1 MVNNK
6 TRKTRKKY
14 KNKTKNKKKSNNK
27 NPKLLLFS
35 TCKKDNKFLY
45 NAKKIIKKKFK
56 NSNNLKMAIIIT
68 ARYGHRNKSRTK
80 LYQDSI
86 KKVKS
91 MNLHKLNI
99 PYTLIDC
106 SHRKNLKKFKE
117 TINNSQIIL
126 ALGGDTFYL
135 NYHLK
140 KSKMD
145 KLITN
150 KVNNTN
156 TLYIGCSAGAILT
169 GQTVYPASILRF
181 NQKSNKFHI
190 NNTYKPKFLT
200 KKKNQKG
207 LNLLKNIDFMP
218 HCTLNNKKKILKL
231 KETKKIYCLPENN
244 IFIK

>member
-6 TRKTRKKY
+6 TRKTQNKNKNKN
-14 KNKTKNKKKSNNK
+14 KNKTKNK

-45 NAKKIIKKKFK
+45 NAKKIINKKFK
-56 NSNNLKMAIIIT
+56 NTNNLKMAIIIT
-68 ARYGHRNKSRTK
+68 ARYGFRNKSRTK
-80 LYQDSI
+80 LYKDCI

-106 SHRKNLKKFKE
+106 SSKNNLKKFKE
-117 TINNSQIIL
+117 SINNSQIIF

-145 KLITN
+145 KLIIN

-156 TLYIGCSAGAILT
+156 TLYMACSAGAILT
-169 GQTVYPASILRF
+169 GQTIYPGSILRF
-181 NQKSNKFHI
+181 NQKSKIFHI
-190 NNTYKPKFLT
+190 NNTFKPKFLT

-207 LNLLKNIDFMP
+207 FKFLKNMDFMP

-231 KETKKIYCLPENN
+231 KERKKIYCLAENN

>member
-6 TRKTRKKY
+6 TRKTQN
-14 KNKTKNKKKSNNK
+14 KNKNK

-45 NAKKIIKKKFK
+45 NAKKIINKKFK
-56 NSNNLKMAIIIT
+56 NTNNLKMAIIIT
-68 ARYGHRNKSRTK
+68 ARYGFRNKTRSK
-80 LYQDSI
+80 LYDDCI

-106 SHRKNLKKFKE
+106 SSKNNLKKFKE
-117 TINNSQIIL
+117 TINNSQIII

-145 KLITN
+145 KLIIN

-156 TLYIGCSAGAILT
+156 TLYMACSAGAILT
-169 GQTVYPASILRF
+169 GETVYPGSILRF

-190 NNTYKPKFLT
+190 NNSYKPKFLT

-207 LNLLKNIDFMP
+207 LKLLKNMDFMP
-218 HCTLNNKKKILKL
+218 HCTLNNKKKILNL
-231 KETKKIYCLPENN
+231 KESKKIYCLPENK

>member
-1 MVNNK
+1 MVNNNK
-6 TRKTRKKY
+6 TRKTQKKY
-14 KNKTKNKKKSNNK
+14 KNKTKNK

-56 NSNNLKMAIIIT
+56 NTNNLKMAIIIT
-68 ARYGHRNKSRTK
+68 GHYGFRNKSRRK
-80 LYQDSI
+80 LYEDSI

-106 SHRKNLKKFKE
+106 SSKNNLKKFKE
-117 TINNSQIIL
+117 TVNNSEIIF

-145 KLITN
+145 KLIIR
-150 KVNNTN
+150 KVKNSNA
-156 TLYIGCSAGAILT
+156 LYMACSAGAILT
-169 GQTVYPASILRF
+169 GQTIYPASILRF
-181 NQKSNKFHI
+181 NKKSNIFHI

-207 LNLLKNIDFMP
+207 LKLLKNIDFMP
-218 HCTLNNKKKILKL
+218 HCTLNNKKKILNL
-231 KETKKIYCLPENN
+231 KESKKIYCLPENN

>member
-6 TRKTRKKY
+6 TRKTHKKY
-14 KNKTKNKKKSNNK
+14 KNKTKNK

-45 NAKKIIKKKFK
+45 NAKKIINKKFK
-56 NSNNLKMAIIIT
+56 NTNNLKMAIIIT
-68 ARYGHRNKSRTK
+68 AHYGFRNKSRSK
-80 LYQDSI
+80 LYKDCI
-86 KKVKS
+86 KKIKS

-106 SHRKNLKKFKE
+106 SSKNNLKKFKE
-117 TINNSQIIL
+117 TINNSQIIFT
-126 ALGGDTFYL
+126 LGGDTFYL

-145 KLITN
+145 KLIIN
-150 KVNNTN
+150 KVNNSN
-156 TLYIGCSAGAILT
+156 TLYMACSAGTILT
-169 GQTVYPASILRF
+169 GETIYPASILRF
-181 NQKSNKFHI
+181 NQKSTMFHI

-207 LNLLKNIDFMP
+207 LKFLKNMDFMP

-244 IFIK
+244 LFIK

>member
-6 TRKTRKKY
+6 TRKTHKKY
-14 KNKTKNKKKSNNK
+14 KNKTKNK

-45 NAKKIIKKKFK
+45 NAKKLINKKFK
-56 NSNNLKMAIIIT
+56 NTNNLKMAIIIT
-68 ARYGHRNKSRTK
+68 ARYGYRNNSRTK
-80 LYQDSI
+80 LYEDCI

-106 SHRKNLKKFKE
+106 SSKNNLKKFKE
-117 TINNSQIIL
+117 NINNSQIIFI
-126 ALGGDTFYL
+126 LGGDTFYL

-145 KLITN
+145 KLIIN

-156 TLYIGCSAGAILT
+156 TLYMACSAGAILT
-169 GQTVYPASILRF
+169 GETVYPGSILRF

-190 NNTYKPKFLT
+190 NNTYKSKFLT

-207 LNLLKNIDFMP
+207 LKLLKNMDFMP
-218 HCTLNNKKKILKL
+218 HCTLNNKKKILNL
-231 KETKKIYCLPENN
+231 KESKKIYCLPENK

>member
-6 TRKTRKKY
+6 TRKTQKKY
-14 KNKTKNKKKSNNK
+14 KNNTKTKTNNK

-35 TCKKDNKFLY
+35 SCKKDNKFLY
-45 NAKKIIKKKFK
+45 NAKRIINKKFK
-56 NSNNLKMAIIIT
+56 NTNNLKMAIIIT
-68 ARYGHRNKSRTK
+68 ARYGFRNKLRTK
-80 LYQDSI
+80 LYENCI
-86 KKVKS
+86 KKIKS
-91 MNLHKLNI
+91 MNLDKLNI

-106 SHRKNLKKFKE
+106 SSKNNLKKFKE
-117 TINNSQIIL
+117 NINNSQIIF

-145 KLITN
+145 KLIIN
-150 KVNNTN
+150 KLKNSNS
-156 TLYIGCSAGAILT
+156 LYMACSAGAILT
-169 GQTVYPASILRF
+169 GQTIYPASILRF
-181 NQKSNKFHI
+181 NKKSNMFHI

-207 LNLLKNIDFMP
+207 LKLFKNMDFMP

-231 KETKKIYCLPENN
+231 KESKKIYCLLENN